1 MWKRASGT
9 KIFVSYIN
17 AHQKTV
23 TKEEAQNNQLDKMTW
38 PVDISQ
44 TSSLI
49 TQGLVKQTHEQS
61 ERERETGHIGPVVW
75 TSTTE
80 ADLVNAVY
88 GCPRC

>member
-1 MWKRASGT
+1 
-9 KIFVSYIN
+9 
-17 AHQKTV
+17 
-23 TKEEAQNNQLDKMTW
+23 MTW

-49 TQGLVKQTHEQS
+49 TPEPVKRTHEQS

-75 TSTTE
+75 TLLAE

-88 GCPRC
+88 GCPHC